1 MVPTSQS
8 ELADLE
14 RKLFSYHQ
22 SHFQLS
28 ARVHL
33 SHLTFEKGFRAWM
46 DDRDNVQRLK
56 KTLEIQ
62 GCRRLMRD
70 NHVPV
75 VVSRS
80 DWERRVSP
88 RYGNGIMPSLNVD
101 LDYRLRALDHEN
113 LITAARKK
121 LEPEDQWWIVDVYV
135 TDDEEG
141 QDLDRDLLQ
150 EKFVQSLKERYPN
163 DNRPP
168 DGLIYERINYYE
180 GYLDG
185 PKDQL
190 AANNWWVILQ
200 AVAGS
205 KKGGYLRRFFKNA
218 ALHRKLNSLLVIR
231 GLWEGMRIGLLHKV
245 TAMHCDEPMICYWD
259 LIFQTFLTLVG
270 GRTDLLPLIDGVT
283 VGLIQARSPK
293 LSANDLQFLQ
303 LQMNE
308 GTLFAEFEED
318 HRKDIWE
325 RLKKIDYPIPTLKTF
340 FKDRIYLEVAQSVMK
355 RLFIQ
360 PRDEIFTIDTGV
372 YSIFDTAIPISLRKE
387 RLRSDLLEFWRFSFQ
402 YGFELTD
409 HQRRKCL
416 GSPDNE
422 HTPDQDTDQA
432 FPFHRS
438 AMWQHFCGILRAR
451 GFLPPG
457 SMTQS
462 SPVIELPPLVPCDYP
477 EDPSQ
482 EIDVAKRC
490 GKPFANTR
498 QADWFALLA
507 ESLQQPETAT
517 RVSAV
522 FLRRWVFKAFFGYLM
537 DRGGSGTFV
546 HRGFEADPAVRDDH
560 ANTAEGHHHPTA
572 LTAPHTTAEAPSN
585 LPTSSSAPV
594 ADSFAPMISASAGSL
609 LIGYI
614 MHVKI
619 QEIRETLYLPIDPS
633 FMTEFC
639 NGLAQHNFEVFVL
652 EPAPGTSSEF
662 LLGRVSDMPRYIYPQ
677 HIFTHYLDYPAS
689 ELHAQFNAETAF
701 VDAGRKRRR
710 IDGREE
716 MEQEMMEEAKTW
728 LEEEKAKIHRRNRP
742 QTIDLEFSV

>member
-1 MVPTSQS
+1 MAPTRQS

-46 DDRDNVQRLK
+46 DDRDNVQRLE
-56 KTLEIQ
+56 KTLKIQ
-62 GCRRLMRD
+62 GCRRLMGD

-75 VVSRS
+75 VVPRS

-101 LDYRLRALDHEN
+101 LDYRLHALDHEN
-113 LITAARKK
+113 LIAAARKK
-121 LEPEDQWWIVDVYV
+121 LDPEDQWWIVDVYV

-141 QDLDRDLLQ
+141 QDLDRDVLQ
-150 EKFVQSLKERYPN
+150 RKFVQLLKERYPN

-185 PKDQL
+185 PEDRL

-270 GRTDLLPLIDGVT
+270 GRTDLLPLIDGRT
-283 VGLIQARSPK
+283 VGLIQARAPK
-293 LSANDLQFLQ
+293 LSTNDLQFLQ
-303 LQMNE
+303 LQMDE
-308 GTLFAEFEED
+308 GKLFAEFEEGQ
-318 HRKDIWE
+318 RKDIWE
-325 RLKKIDYPIPTLKTF
+325 RLKGIDYPIPTLKTF
-340 FKDRIYLEVAQSVMK
+340 FKDRLYLEVAQSVMK

-360 PRDEIFTIDTGV
+360 PRDEKFTIDTGV
-372 YSIFDTAIPISLRKE
+372 YSIFDTALPISMSMRKE
-387 RLRSDLLEFWRFSFQ
+387 RLRSDVLEFWRFSFQ

-416 GSPDNE
+416 KSPGNE

-432 FPFHRS
+432 FPLRRS
-438 AMWQHFCGILRAR
+438 DMWRHFCGILRAR
-451 GFLPPG
+451 GFQPPG

-482 EIDVAKRC
+482 EMDAAKRC
-490 GKPFANTR
+490 GKPFVDTR
-498 QADWFALLA
+498 QADWFALSA
-507 ESLQQPETAT
+507 ESLRQPESAT
-517 RVSAV
+517 RVSAG
-522 FLRRWVFKAFFGYLM
+522 FLRRWVFRAFFGYLM
-537 DRGGSGTFV
+537 DHEGSDTSVRRGNDADQAILDDPTFV
-546 HRGFEADPAVRDDH
+546 
-560 ANTAEGHHHPTA
+560 AEGPAGQGPIAQGHPPTA
-572 LTAPHTTAEAPSN
+572 QTAAEASRN
-585 LPTSSSAPV
+585 LPTRASTTM
-594 ADSFAPMISASAGSL
+594 ADPFAPLIPDSANSL
-609 LIGYI
+609 QRLGYTMHITIGQNRQT
-614 MHVKI
+614 V
-619 QEIRETLYLPIDPS
+619 YLPIDEH
-633 FMTEFC
+633 FITQFC
-639 NGLAQHNFEVFVL
+639 EGLRQHNFQVFVFDVT
-652 EPAPGTSSEF
+652 PGTGDEV
-662 LLGRVSDMPRYIYPQ
+662 LTGMTGRVIVEGVYS
-677 HIFTHYLDYPAS
+677 HYMDFPAS
-689 ELHAQFNAETAF
+689 ELHAEFNAQFSAN
-701 VDAGRKRRR
+701 GLSRKRKQ
-710 IDGREE
+710 IGGETLT
-716 MEQEMMEEAKTW
+716 QAAISW
-728 LEEEKAKIHRRNRP
+728 LEKQKAEMTS
-742 QTIDLEFSV
+742 QFMDVGA